1 VCGSW
6 GWHLDTARKY
16 QPPLVQGDV
25 LLAINQ
31 QQINA
36 ANAADTIASQLCKG
50 PAGSLVEVQFSRGIL
65 GQVSGQNCSNFLSR
79 RALSV
84 LYNNT
89 LVVLTLIYKAIVV
102 LTLRII
108 MTWFHSRL
116 IKYDSRSLTE
126 RRVQLLRQDRAII
139 EGESQHC
146 VDYLLFDCRLFVV
159 SLEIV

>member
-1 VCGSW
+1 MNIITDAVRVNHIVCGSW

-31 QQINA
+31 HPVNA
-36 ANAADTIASQLCKG
+36 DCAPDTIASQLCKG

-79 RALSV
+79 RALCCTTR
-84 LYNNT
+84 YCCFD
-89 LVVLTLIYKAIVV
+89 AQDHQ
-102 LTLRII
+102 
-108 MTWFHSRL
+108 TWFHSCL
-116 IKYDSRSLTE
+116 IKCDLTE
-126 RRVQLLRQDRAII
+126 PRVQLLQQDRAII

-146 VDYLLFDCRLFVV
+146 VDYL
-159 SLEIV
+159 

>member
-1 VCGSW
+1 
-6 GWHLDTARKY
+6 
-16 QPPLVQGDV
+16 
-25 LLAINQ
+25 
-31 QQINA
+31 
-36 ANAADTIASQLCKG
+36 
-50 PAGSLVEVQFSRGIL
+50 
-65 GQVSGQNCSNFLSR
+65 
-79 RALSV
+79 
-84 LYNNT
+84 
-89 LVVLTLIYKAIVV
+89 
-102 LTLRII
+102 